1 MTRLLQAMAGAR
13 FGGAEAFFTR
23 LAIALQNSG
32 QEQRIVMRPALE
44 RESTLRRA
52 GIAPLLL
59 PFGGWFDFATRLG
72 FRRVIAEYKPRVV
85 LTWMNRATALC
96 PRGDFVH
103 VARLGGYYDLKYYR
117 RCDHLIANTRGITA
131 YLMAQGWPENRVHY
145 LPNFPAA
152 GRGAAVSRASLD
164 TPADAMLVLALGR
177 LHPNKGFDILLEAM
191 ARAPGLFLWLAGEGP
206 EETAL
211 RQKAGALKILD
222 RVRFLGWCE
231 DAPGLLA
238 ACDMLVVPSRIE
250 PLGNTIIEAWAA
262 GKPVI
267 ASQSAGPSEL
277 IASGENG
284 LLVSIDD
291 ADGLAR
297 AMTGLAGDRALRARL
312 AAAGFARYRAGFSES
327 AVVAAY
333 RAFFEQVAR

>member
-1 MTRLLQAMAGAR
+1 
-13 FGGAEAFFTR
+13 
-23 LAIALQNSG
+23 
-32 QEQRIVMRPALE
+32 
-44 RESTLRRA
+44 
-52 GIAPLLL
+52 
-59 PFGGWFDFATRLG
+59 
-72 FRRVIAEYKPRVV
+72 
-85 LTWMNRATALC
+85 
-96 PRGDFVH
+96 
-103 VARLGGYYDLKYYR
+103 
-117 RCDHLIANTRGITA
+117 
-131 YLMAQGWPENRVHY
+131 
-145 LPNFPAA
+145 
-152 GRGAAVSRASLD
+152 
-164 TPADAMLVLALGR
+164 
-177 LHPNKGFDILLEAM
+177 
-191 ARAPGLFLWLAGEGP
+191 
-206 EETAL
+206 
-211 RQKAGALKILD
+211 LKILD